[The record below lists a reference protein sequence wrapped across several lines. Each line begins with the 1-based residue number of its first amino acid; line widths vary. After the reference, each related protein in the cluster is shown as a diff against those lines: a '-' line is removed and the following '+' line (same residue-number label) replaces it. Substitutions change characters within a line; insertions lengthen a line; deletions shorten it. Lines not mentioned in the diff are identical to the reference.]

1 MEKINSTSGRTI
13 DALED
18 NSKPGLA
25 TRAMLHLLAFY
36 RYFIS
41 PLLGSHCRFY
51 PSCSSY
57 AQTAFSR
64 FGFFKG
70 FYLTIKRLLRC
81 QPFNTGGHD
90 PVPEFSHQ
98 HKHRCIH
105 THGSDP
111 L

>member
-1 MEKINSTSGRTI
+1 MEKINSTSDRTI
-13 DALED
+13 DTLEE
-18 NSKPGLA
+18 SHKPSLA
-25 TRAMLHLLAFY
+25 ARLMLCLLAFY
-36 RYFIS
+36 GYFIS
-41 PLLGSHCRFY
+41 PLLGNHCRFY

-70 FYLTIKRLLRC
+70 CYLTVKRLLRC
-81 QPFNTGGHD
+81 QPFNAGGID
-90 PVPEFSHQ
+90 PVPEYSQQ
-98 HKHRCIH
+98 HKHRCKH